1 MTHLYKRVFSLK
13 ANTQR
18 LFGPHNRPSYIWY
31 KEIFQLLKFS
41 IFPTIQLRYENSNK
55 VKQTNWSLTDGW
67 IDWQIDWLIT
77 DGQTDLQIKRL
88 TAWLADRLIYWFIDS
103 LTHWLTDDWLTHSL
117 TDKLSDWQT
126 EGLTDR
132 QTDWLMDWPT
142 NLLTDGQT
150 DWQTEGWLTDWL
162 TYTDFSVYMNDWL
175 INQSLIN

>member
-55 VKQTNWSLTDGW
+55 VKQTNWSLTDWW
-67 IDWQIDWLIT
+67 IDWQNDWLIT

-103 LTHWLTDDWLTHSL
+103 LTHWLTDDWLIN
-117 TDKLSDWQT
+117 WV
-126 EGLTDR
+126 TDR
-132 QTDWLMDWPT
+132 QKDWQ
-142 NLLTDGQT
+142 TDGQT
-150 DWQTEGWLTDWL
+150 DRLTDWLTDKLTDWRRLMDRQKADWLTDWL